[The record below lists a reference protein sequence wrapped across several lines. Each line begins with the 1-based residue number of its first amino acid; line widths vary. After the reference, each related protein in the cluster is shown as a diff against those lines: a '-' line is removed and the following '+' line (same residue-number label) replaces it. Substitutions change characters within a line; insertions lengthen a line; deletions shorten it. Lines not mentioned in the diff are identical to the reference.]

1 MTAQYHAIAFDFDGT
16 LVDSAPAI
24 LQCIRQVLDAHRIEP
39 VVPLDRELIGPPLP
53 AILAKVAGTDD
64 HGLLDDVTRDF
75 VRFYDGEACLNA
87 LVFPGTFETLDEL
100 RSRGRSLHLVTN
112 KRGVPTRRM
121 LAHFGWDSLFASA
134 YCLDEHAECA
144 DKAQLLAK
152 FMRTDKLFAA
162 TTPYVGDTEGDARS
176 ASINA
181 MPYIHVPW
189 GYGKLPE
196 SIPAQVCTSP
206 SDLLDILLAGTGA
219 PSLAQSLSSL
229 HNDPTTLA
237 RPRVPRDSRA
247 GKKQG

>member
-1 MTAQYHAIAFDFDGT
+1 MTTEYQAIAFDFDGT
-16 LVDSAPAI
+16 LVDSGPAI
-24 LQCIRQVLDAHRIEP
+24 LQGLCQVLDANRIQP
-39 VVPLDRELIGPPLP
+39 IVPLTRELIGPTLP

-64 HGLLDDVTRDF
+64 HSLLEELSRDF
-75 VRFYDGEACLNA
+75 VRFYDGEACLTA

-112 KRGVPTRRM
+112 KRAVPTRRM
-121 LAHFGWDSLFASA
+121 LAHLGLDRLFASA
-134 YCLDEHAECA
+134 YCLDEHAECT

-152 FMRTDKLFAA
+152 FMRIDKLCAA

-196 SIPAQVCTSP
+196 SIPARICTSQ
-206 SDLLDILLAGTGA
+206 SHLLQILLAGKG
-219 PSLAQSLSSL
+219 
-229 HNDPTTLA
+229 
-237 RPRVPRDSRA
+237 RPRIDAEPVKLA
-247 GKKQG
+247 